1 MTSET
6 GHPGDDVA
14 VGVEVEFV
22 GLSARA
28 AIEALRASLGGSI
41 AEEDAHAFSLRDS
54 AIGGVAI
61 ELDLRHV
68 HPHRA
73 APGLLKPRNGR
84 TAAWLGTLV
93 QPIVPREAIFAP
105 RPSGRLSEIDEA
117 IDVLR
122 AAGAKGDGKT
132 LFDTLGL
139 HFNIAACRLD
149 VAAIRSTTLAFA
161 RLDSWMRADIAR
173 GDRRLAAQLA
183 APYPEAYREA
193 LEHGSAHQSQADF
206 VDLYLTHN
214 PTRRRALDLLPLL
227 LHLDPER
234 VRARLPFEK
243 IAPRP
248 VFHWRLPVAHVGRP
262 HWGVMEDWGRWLAI
276 EAEAARIEAAGTSA
290 GAYAETTSRS
300 VIPRA

>member
-6 GHPGDDVA
+6 GHPKDDVA

-28 AIEALRASLGGSI
+28 AIEALQAALGGSI
-41 AEEDAHAFSLRDS
+41 AEEDAHAFSLSDS
-54 AIGGVAI
+54 AVGGVAI

-73 APGLLKPRNGR
+73 APGLLKPRSGR

-105 RPSGRLSEIDEA
+105 RPANRLDEIDKA

-122 AAGAKGDGKT
+122 TAGAQGDGKT

-139 HFNIAACRLD
+139 HFNIAARRLD
-149 VAAIRSTTLAFA
+149 VSAIRATTLAFA
-161 RLDSWMRADIAR
+161 RLDTWMRADITR

-183 APYPEAYREA
+183 APFPAAYRDA
-193 LEHGSAHQSQADF
+193 LEQGPADQSQAEF
-206 VDLYLTHN
+206 VDLYLAHN

-276 EAEAARIEAAGTSA
+276 EAEAARIEAAGTT
-290 GAYAETTSRS
+290 AEARLVTTPLS